1 MMIALKNAFILAVI
15 TLIVSTLTGCDKVI
29 DTFEESS
36 RSGTVI
42 NDDVEA
48 PLSDKAKQYEKALDL
63 SNEFLVLWQKKDF
76 QTIHNQLVASEMQSQ
91 LSVEKLADIDS
102 HVEEVYGKLVSF
114 KKGQWAFEPKRAKKQ
129 YFLFSLKSVTH
140 EKAKLNYLFQ
150 FVLDNKYEK
159 LVGFYV
165 REKPTFR
172 APGQI
177 HSNKQ

>member
-1 MMIALKNAFILAVI
+1 MTLIALA
-15 TLIVSTLTGCDKVI
+15 LTGCDEVVE
-29 DTFEESS
+29 TFEQSS

-42 NDDVEA
+42 DDDVEA
-48 PLSDKAKQYEKALDL
+48 PLSDKAKQYEKALEL
-63 SNEFLVLWQKKDF
+63 SNRFLVLWQKKDF
-76 QTIHNQLVASEMQSQ
+76 HSIHEQLVDPEMQSR

-102 HVEEVYGKLVSF
+102 HVEKAYGKLVGF

-129 YFLFSLKSVTH
+129 YFLFSIKSVTH
-140 EKAKLNYLFQ
+140 EKTKLNYLFQ

-165 REKPTFR
+165 REKPALR